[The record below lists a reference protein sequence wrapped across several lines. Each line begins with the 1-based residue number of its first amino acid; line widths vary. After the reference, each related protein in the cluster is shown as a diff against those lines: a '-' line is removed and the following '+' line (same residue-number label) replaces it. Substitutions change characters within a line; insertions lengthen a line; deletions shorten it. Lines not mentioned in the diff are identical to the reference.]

1 MKTIYALVYLVLF
14 SALIQAQYKPVFE
27 DNISLNKTNWL
38 SRQISMNRINRYSD
52 SVINPNKTAPQNNI
66 NNSLTDTIK
75 YNKYVD
81 KINRYHNSDPNPHKT
96 SNIDTVHTSMT
107 DTINTSL
114 TDTLKYNM
122 YGDLLNDNPVYNER
136 SPWWMVVIRVTL
148 ANVTTNLVDRFIFNY
163 DYSRVGFNSWKYNI
177 KTGWEWDNDRFA
189 MNNFFHPFSGGMAF
203 NAARANGYS
212 FYESI
217 PFAALGSLEW
227 EYFGETTLPS
237 KNDLINTTINGAF
250 LGEIFYRLG
259 SNILDDQTT
268 GFDRFIRE
276 FSVAVMTP
284 TRFFSRLLQG
294 KLTRLT
300 TEEVYQKEPLNI
312 TLAAGYHRGNE
323 GANFQKATT
332 NSLNMN
338 LNLDY
343 GNPFEKRSRNPFDY
357 YKVRADIDFG
367 IGRKMIDNV
376 IGYGILYGKN
386 LQVGNTEILAGLFQH
401 MSYFDNNTFELATL
415 AFGPGV
421 ISKLPMS
428 KSTSLYTDF
437 HLNIVPFGSLS
448 GQIVTDTS
456 EFRDYSYGG
465 GAELK
470 FESTFNIGG
479 WVGITL
485 VGYYWWFHT
494 FVGVAGNSYVA
505 VVKPRVTFKLFNNVS
520 IGFEQLIYYAD
531 RYPTNF
537 ASVHDV
543 KTEQKVFFQIFLE
556 EFKFKK

>member
-14 SALIQAQYKPVFE
+14 SALLQARYNPVFE
-27 DNISLNKTNWL
+27 DNISLNKTNRL
-38 SRQISMNRINRYSD
+38 SRQMSTNRIDRYSD
-52 SVINPNKTAPQNNI
+52 SVVSPNKTSPQRTI
-66 NNSLTDTIK
+66 DTSLTDTIK
-75 YNKYVD
+75 YNRYVD
-81 KINRYHNSDPNPHKT
+81 KINRYHNSTANPHKT

-114 TDTLKYNM
+114 TDTMKYNM
-122 YGDLLNDNPVYNER
+122 YGDLLNDNPLYNER
-136 SPWWMVVIRVTL
+136 SPWWMVVLRVTL

-163 DYSRVGFNSWKYNI
+163 DYSRIGFNSWKHNMQ
-177 KTGWEWDNDRFA
+177 TGWEWDNDRFA
-189 MNNFFHPFSGGMAF
+189 MNNFFHPFSGGMSF

-212 FYESI
+212 FFESV

-237 KNDLINTTINGAF
+237 YNDIINTTINGAF

-268 GFDRFIRE
+268 GADRFIRE
-276 FSVAVMTP
+276 FAVAIMTP
-284 TRFFSRLLQG
+284 TRFFSRLVQG

-312 TLAAGYHRGNE
+312 TLEAGYHRGNE
-323 GANFQKATT
+323 GTNFKIGTT
-332 NSLNMN
+332 NSLNMD

-343 GNPFEKRSRNPFDY
+343 GNPFEKRSRKPYDY

-367 IGRKMIDNV
+367 VGRKIIDNV
-376 IGYGILYGKN
+376 IGYGILTGEN
-386 LQVGNTEILAGLFQH
+386 LQVGSTEMLVGLFQH
-401 MSYFDNNTFELATL
+401 MNYFDNNTFELATI
-415 AFGPGV
+415 AFGPGMV
-421 ISKLPMS
+421 SKWPIT
-428 KSTSLYTDF
+428 KSTSLYTDL
-437 HLNIVPFGSLS
+437 HVSAVPFGSLS
-448 GQIVTDTS
+448 GRFVTDTS
-456 EFRDYSYGG
+456 EYRDYNYGG
-465 GAELK
+465 GAQLE

-479 WVGITL
+479 WVGLTL
-485 VGYYWWFHT
+485 AGYYWWFHT
-494 FVGVAGNSYVA
+494 FVGTAGNSYVA
-505 VVKPRVTFKLFNNVS
+505 IVKPRITFKLYKSVS

-531 RYPTNF
+531 RYPTNL

-543 KTEQKVFFQIFLE
+543 RTEQKVFFQIFIE